1 MAMNI
6 GLTVEM
12 QQFLV
17 HITEEIKKETMQNLL
32 NVTSYLHLCS
42 QITRAS
48 SSS

>member
-17 HITEEIKKETMQNLL
+17 HITEEIKKETMQNL
-32 NVTSYLHLCS
+32 
-42 QITRAS
+42 
-48 SSS
+48 